1 MKVTCK
7 LLIIIILYSFYKRS
21 KRLFEEYDEDIYDED
36 IYDEDIYDEDI
47 YDEFLKHINNRFFN
61 LENY

>member
-36 IYDEDIYDEDI
+36 IYDEDIYDE
-47 YDEFLKHINNRFFN
+47 FLKHINNRFFN